1 MEILKIAYIIIAVC
15 AITYAFLSEHEN
27 AGILLFA
34 LAIRSLL
41 KMFLNK

>member
-1 MEILKIAYIIIAVC
+1 MEILKMVYIIIAVC

-27 AGILLFA
+27 VGILLLA
-34 LAIRSLL
+34 LAMRSLL